1 MNVSDGSIVNGKQN
15 VAEEMNQCFARIG
28 EATINSNFN
37 DCSDLESGFRDFLQ
51 HLIDS
56 SIFLSPVTEMELKNL
71 VKIMKNGHSEG
82 TDSSSAYL
90 LKQTIGCYAQVL
102 VHLVNLC
109 FKHGSFPEVM
119 KTARVIPLHKGG
131 NKQDP
136 SNYRPIS
143 ILSAFSKVIEKCI
156 CNRLYSFFKKANFSA
171 HFNLD
176 SGLHTL
182 QNMQY

>member
-1 MNVSDGSIVNGKQN
+1 MNVSDGSTVNGKQN
-15 VAEEMNQCFARIG
+15 VTEETKQYITRIG
-28 EATINSNFN
+28 EATVNSNLN
-37 DCSDLESGFRDFLQ
+37 DRLDVESGFRNFIP
-51 HLIDS
+51 HPVDS
-56 SIFLSPVTEMELKNL
+56 SIFLSPMNEVELENM
-71 VKIMKNGHSEG
+71 VKITKNGHSEG
-82 TDSSSAYL
+82 TDCSSTYP

-136 SNYRPIS
+136 SNYQPIS

-156 CNRLYSFFKKANFSA
+156 YNRLKSFLKKTIFFAYFI
-171 HFNLD
+171 LD
-176 SGLHTL
+176 SDLHTL
-182 QNMQY
+182 QDMQY